1 MGVITK
7 KRYQNGVYSF
17 LRQMSFAIILAFSFL
32 GAPALAQQ
40 SGYITEQD
48 VYQNPDDHDLGLEY
62 AKQQIKRGEMLDA
75 GAALE
80 RMLYSQANWHSA
92 RLLYSAVLYRLD
104 DQKAALREL
113 ELLEGKELN
122 ADQAATLERYKTAF
136 QIPPRPS
143 LMARTV
149 AQPVG
154 PKKFLSYA
162 ADPTDIIKGSLTLAV
177 RADNNAGNALTDE
190 SFGFDNQG
198 DVSAVV
204 DAQIRFRKP
213 ISNGGDVTLHGD
225 ARALIRRHET
235 FSRADYGVYDLGLG
249 ISKKINDSRM
259 GADFD
264 VRQVNVGNEKYL
276 VQAGPRLSV
285 SSRVSEKTRVTASLS
300 AYAQN
305 YDPLSF
311 ATLEDE
317 RDGVKT
323 SLQVGVLK
331 KIKDSQ
337 RLNFVVGYDTKSAEI
352 GAFAYDG
359 PIVGVGFENRLSNDY
374 VFKTNARLRQLNF
387 KNSLDPSVDNRND
400 TRLAARASLGL
411 PVSNIIP
418 TLSNEDAY
426 IEFGINYNNRDSNIQ
441 TNDFENLGGD
451 IRVTFGF

>member
-1 MGVITK
+1 MGVRLK
-7 KRYQNGVYSF
+7 KKHQGKFYSF
-17 LRQMSFAIILAFSFL
+17 LRAMAFAIFCGFCFS
-32 GAPALAQQ
+32 GASAWAQQ
-40 SGYITEQD
+40 GGYITAQD
-48 VYQNPDDHDLGLEY
+48 VYENPDDHDLSLEF

-80 RMLYSQANWHSA
+80 RMLYAQPNWHSA
-92 RLLYSAVLYRLD
+92 RLLYAAVLYRLD

-113 ELLEGKELN
+113 TLLEGKELN
-122 ADQAATLERYKTAF
+122 ADQAITLERYKTAF

-143 LMARTV
+143 LMARSV

-162 ADPTDIIKGSLTLAV
+162 ADPTDVIKGSLTLAV

-204 DAQIRFRKP
+204 DAQVRFRQS
-213 ISNGGDVTLHGD
+213 ISENDDVSLHGN
-225 ARALIRRHET
+225 ARALVRRHET
-235 FSRADYGVYDLGLG
+235 FSRADYGIYDLGLG
-249 ISKKINDSRM
+249 VSKKVNDSRM
-259 GADFD
+259 GVDFD
-264 VRQVNVGNEKYL
+264 VRRVNVGKEKYL
-276 VQAGPRLSV
+276 VQGGPRLSV

-305 YDPLSF
+305 YDALSF

-317 RDGVKT
+317 RDGIKT
-323 SLQVGVLK
+323 SLQVGILK

-337 RLNFVVGYDTKSAEI
+337 NLNLVVGYDTKSAETS
-352 GAFAYDG
+352 AFAYDG
-359 PIVGVGFENRLSNDY
+359 PVIGVGFENRLGNDF
-374 VFKTNARLRQLNF
+374 VFKANARLRQLNF
-387 KNSLDPSVDNRND
+387 KNSLDPVADDRKD
-400 TRLAARASLGL
+400 TRLAARASLGVPVRNIL
-411 PVSNIIP
+411 PSA
-418 TLSNEDAY
+418 TDQDAY

>member
-1 MGVITK
+1 MGAITK
-7 KRYQNGVYSF
+7 KRYQNGLYSF
-17 LRQMSFAIILAFSFL
+17 LRQISFAIIFAICFSN
-32 GAPALAQQ
+32 AAAWAQQ
-40 SGYITEQD
+40 GGYISSQD
-48 VYQNPDDHDLGLEY
+48 VYENPDDHDLSLEY

-80 RMLYSQANWHSA
+80 RMLYAQPNWHSA

-113 ELLEGKELN
+113 TLLDGKDLN

-143 LMARTV
+143 LMAQ
-149 AQPVG
+149 ASAPPLG

-162 ADPTDIIKGSLTLAV
+162 SDPADVIKGSLTLAV

-204 DAQIRFRKP
+204 DAQLRFRQP
-213 ISNGGDVTLHGD
+213 ISEGGDVTLHGN

-235 FSRADYGVYDLGLG
+235 FSRADYGVYDLGVGL
-249 ISKKINDSRM
+249 SKKVNDSRM
-259 GADFD
+259 GIDID
-264 VRQVNVGNEKYL
+264 VRRVNVGKEKYL
-276 VQAGPRLSV
+276 IQGGPRVSV

-305 YDPLSF
+305 YDALSF
-311 ATLEDE
+311 AALEDE

-323 SLQVGVLK
+323 SLQVGILK

-337 RLNFVVGYDTKSAEI
+337 RLNIVVGYDTKSADI

-359 PIVGVGFENRLSNDY
+359 PIVGIGFENRLNNDLM
-374 VFKTNARLRQLNF
+374 FKANARLRQLNF
-387 KNSLDPSVDNRND
+387 NNSLDSSVDERKD
-400 TRLAARASLGL
+400 TRLAARTSLGL
-411 PVSNIIP
+411 PIRNILP
-418 TLSNEDAY
+418 SATDQDAY
-426 IEFGINYNNRDSNIQ
+426 IEFGVNYNNRDSNIQ